1 MSETKAETETKEDP
15 NPEAIEFW
23 RKIGEGVT
31 EDYKK
36 YIEAQMR
43 SDVCQDGGEIYYF
56 KKIAGK
62 DIIRFKKLDAESFK
76 IQDKDSQQ
84 FYDNVK
90 ARACI
95 VIKDM
100 TPEKFDEGTYS
111 TLENLTTAWS
121 RTALGGFRLPEPRIT
136 NDLPNGQK
144 TPDGL

>member
-1 MSETKAETETKEDP
+1 MSETEQKKADP
-15 NPEAIEFW
+15 NPEATAFW
-23 RKIGEGVT
+23 TKIGEGVT
-31 EDYKK
+31 EDYKV
-36 YIEAQMR
+36 YLEAQMK
-43 SDVCQDGGEIYYF
+43 SDVCEDDGQIYYF
-56 KKIAGK
+56 KKVAGK
-62 DIIRFKKLDAESFK
+62 DAIKFKKLDSESFK
-76 IQDKDSQQ
+76 IEDKDGQQ

-100 TPEKFDEGTYS
+100 TPEKFDEGAYS

-121 RTALGGFRLPEPRIT
+121 RRALGGFCLPQSRIT